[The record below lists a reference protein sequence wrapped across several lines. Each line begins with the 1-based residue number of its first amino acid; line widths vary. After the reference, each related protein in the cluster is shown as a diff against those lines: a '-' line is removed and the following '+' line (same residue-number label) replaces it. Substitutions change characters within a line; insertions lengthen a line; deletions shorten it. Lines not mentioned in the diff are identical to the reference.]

1 MKDPV
6 RKATMRMRIW
16 IAVTLLIILI
26 IPFACSSKAEA
37 AWLDGLTWTQSPCE
51 GCLVIVKDLGE
62 GDYRIITIRT
72 DPGNGSEIVDVKR
85 LHCVRNESSELKKE
99 MNKDRQFCRYKIFKE
114 LKK

>member
-1 MKDPV
+1 MKDPT

-16 IAVTLLIILI
+16 IFLTLLALLI

-51 GCLVIVKDLGE
+51 GCLVVVKDLGE

-72 DPGNGSEIVDVKR
+72 DPETGSEIIDIKR
-85 LHCVRNESSELKKE
+85 LHCVKDESSKMKKD
-99 MNKDRQFCRYKIFKE
+99 MSDDRQFCRYKILKE
-114 LKK
+114 LK